1 MTHLHNFGTK
11 PDVQIDDHV
20 RPYEAAA
27 RNYCQRIG
35 VDPEGV
41 TEIPHPF
48 GLQGLP
54 PVFRPAWCFA
64 ADKLIDLSHMLGALR
79 DASGSTKV
87 Q

>member
-1 MTHLHNFGTK
+1 MNHLHTFGTE
-11 PDVQIDDHV
+11 PSIHVDDRV
-20 RPYEAAA
+20 RPYERAA

-41 TEIPHPF
+41 TEIAHPM

-79 DASGSTKV
+79 DAADSTKV